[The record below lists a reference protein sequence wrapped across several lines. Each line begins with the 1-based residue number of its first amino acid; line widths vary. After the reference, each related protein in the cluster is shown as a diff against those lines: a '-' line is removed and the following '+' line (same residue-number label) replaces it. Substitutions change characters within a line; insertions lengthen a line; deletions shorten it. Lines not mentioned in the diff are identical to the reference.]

1 VGIEGIIQ
9 WERAMR
15 QRGRPACA
23 ALATALLVGWL
34 LAGCATATGGASR
47 AMKAATPLATPALA
61 AAPGP
66 ASQLGE
72 RARQAIGTLAR
83 KIAVQWDAGAQ
94 TATITIT
101 VAGRVPLTSQQV
113 AAAHELVKLICYKMA
128 AALWS
133 SGVELSAVTLL
144 VLGPMQDAYA
154 NIITDWYGVATLKA
168 SSAQRI
174 QWASVSADAA
184 WNLYDQQM
192 LRATFDVPDDI
203 PD

>member
-1 VGIEGIIQ
+1 
-9 WERAMR
+9 MR
-15 QRGRPACA
+15 LSGRQASA
-23 ALATALLVGWL
+23 ALAMALLVSWL
-34 LAGCATATGGASR
+34 LAGCATASGGASR
-47 AMKAATPLATPALA
+47 STGAATPLATPALV

-83 KIAVQWDAGAQ
+83 KVAVQWDAAAR

-113 AAAHELVKLICYKMA
+113 AAAHELVKLICYKAA

-133 SGVELSAVTLL
+133 SGVALGAVTLL

-174 QWASVSADAA
+174 QWASVSADTA